1 MGNDY
6 LTNPLV
12 FLISTLF
19 DLYILIVM
27 LRFIFQIVRAD
38 FYNPLSQFIVKVTS
52 PLLVPIRRIIP
63 SMGNIDTSCIIL
75 LMALQLIKLSIVGLL
90 SGGMFAI
97 GMLLVLTIAETISLV
112 FSVFTF
118 GILIQVVLSWIS
130 PGTHNPMTAI
140 LSSITEPVLGPF
152 RRMIPPISGF
162 DLSPIAALLALQM
175 GKMLVMP
182 PILALARSFAG

>member
-27 LRFIFQIVRAD
+27 LRFIFQIIRAD

-52 PLLVPIRRIIP
+52 PLLIPIRRIIP
-63 SMGNIDTSCIIL
+63 AMGNIDTSCVIL
-75 LMALQLIKLSIVGLL
+75 LLALQLIKLSIVGLL

-97 GMLLVLTIAETISLV
+97 GMLLVLTVAETVSLV

-118 GILIQVVLSWIS
+118 GILIQVILSWVS
-130 PGTHNPMTAI
+130 PGTHNPVTAV
-140 LSSITEPVLGPF
+140 LYSLTEPVLGPF
-152 RRMIPPISGF
+152 RRLIPPIAGF
-162 DLSPIAALLALQM
+162 DLSPIAALLALQI

-182 PILALARSFAG
+182 PILALARSLAG